1 VAVEVVA
8 DEIVDEIV
16 DEAAVMYIIYLL
28 NQKNMFWSNIG
39 SYTDITIIIT
49 TMILMDTLS
58 EISLQKSW
66 SGH

>member
-1 VAVEVVA
+1 VAVEVAVEVVA
-8 DEIVDEIV
+8 DEIV